1 LATIL
6 LAVAVQCAPD
16 EGNSAFLTVKNAYRR
31 AYSSGGSGNTGSGN
45 TGSGYSSGAGGAGK
59 GGGGSPSPPTPTA
72 QWNAPIQI
80 TQRTTLDITSAAA
93 YTGDLKTVCE
103 VGVGI
108 VYGIYSP
115 TKAAYETG
123 CSMASTVV
131 TRRADVVVEF
141 TATVSAAKARSADSA
156 AQGMTAT
163 SLTAALAQAKTAT
176 GKTSVTLPTVKSV
189 ANPTIR
195 ANTTASG
202 VSSTF
207 SMCMYTLFASVVA
220 LLYRH

>member
-1 LATIL
+1 MGLHRLSPPRIMFRAIALATIL

-16 EGNSAFLTVKNAYRR
+16 EGNSAFLAVKNAYRR

-108 VYGIYSP
+108 VYG
-115 TKAAYETG
+115 
-123 CSMASTVV
+123 
-131 TRRADVVVEF
+131 
-141 TATVSAAKARSADSA
+141 
-156 AQGMTAT
+156 MTAT
-163 SLTAALAQAKTAT
+163 SLTAALAQAKTVT

-195 ANTTASG
+195 QNSTASG